1 MFKYDAVS
9 QEHINRK
16 TLIDWVRISGLEIPK
31 KKMNYDEIL
40 QSFAT
45 NVIQYPSERPS
56 PFSWPT
62 QAGRTRSGIALRA
75 RVTYDFWRLYVRQE
89 LREQYEKAG
98 ETTHV
103 SIVKGGLIKIGN
115 DEPIRAPIA
124 ALKLKVDMTKWNGS
138 DVVELLTINERKAL
152 GLEAAVSESVKA
164 KDSDSANGV
173 PIPFHSSASS
183 RKIADN
189 GADIDGGEVVVVAP
203 PTLLVARLT

>member
-62 QAGRTRSGIALRA
+62 QAGRTRSGIALR
-75 RVTYDFWRLYVRQE
+75 
-89 LREQYEKAG
+89 
-98 ETTHV
+98 
-103 SIVKGGLIKIGN
+103 
-115 DEPIRAPIA
+115 PIRAPIA

>member
-16 TLIDWVRISGLEIPK
+16 TLIDWVRISGLELPK

-75 RVTYDFWRLYVRQE
+75 RVTYDFWRYFMKTGRKHLDAYNK
-89 LREQYEKAG
+89 EKKT
-98 ETTHV
+98 E
-103 SIVKGGLIKIGN
+103 
-115 DEPIRAPIA
+115 IRI
-124 ALKLKVDMTKWNGS
+124 TKY
-138 DVVELLTINERKAL
+138 
-152 GLEAAVSESVKA
+152 
-164 KDSDSANGV
+164 
-173 PIPFHSSASS
+173 
-183 RKIADN
+183 
-189 GADIDGGEVVVVAP
+189 
-203 PTLLVARLT
+203 